1 MRRLVPLLPL
11 LLVLSLSVPAIAAR
25 RRVVTP
31 TAPLVL
37 PAAEAIAADALK
49 NFPGVIIAVRRGNAF
64 YTNAWGDLDIEANVP
79 MRTDAQIWVASISKQ
94 FTAAAILRLSEEGK
108 IGIDD
113 PVRRF
118 IPELDGRFEP
128 ITVRHLLNHTSGIT
142 EYLSHVGS
150 KYEPVSQQEIVA
162 AIMSRPPDFP
172 AGSRWD
178 YSNSGYY
185 LLGMIIERTSNKT
198 YEQYVRETFLEPLQ
212 LTETSY
218 CGIRGPVPQG
228 YSAAGGRFTELQPYD
243 VSMMYAAGGLCSTA
257 RDLLSWNRA
266 LLNGTAISPQSYEAM
281 IGETVD
287 AYVFAKYGFGLYVDS
302 LSSHRRIWHNGMI
315 PGFQSHLAYF
325 PDDDLTVVVL
335 VNGYTIKDRAVEVG
349 EAVARAMLQ

>member
-1 MRRLVPLLPL
+1 MRRLVPL
-11 LLVLSLSVPAIAAR
+11 LLVLSLSVPAVAAR
-25 RRVVTP
+25 RRAVTP
-31 TAPLVL
+31 PTPLAV
-37 PAAEAIAADALK
+37 PAIEEIAADALK
-49 NFPGVIIAVRRGNAF
+49 NFPGLIVAVRKGNAF
-64 YTNAWGDLDIEANVP
+64 YARSWGNLDIEANVP
-79 MRTDAQIWVASISKQ
+79 MRTDSQIWVASISKQ
-94 FTAAAILRLSEEGK
+94 FTAAAILRLWEEGK
-108 IGIDD
+108 VGIDD

-118 IPELDGRFEP
+118 IPELDNRFES
-128 ITVRHLLNHTSGIT
+128 ITLRHLLNHTSGIT

-150 KYEPVSQQEIVA
+150 KYEPVTPQEVVA
-162 AIMSRPPDFP
+162 AIMTRPPDFP

-185 LLGMIIERTSNKT
+185 LLGMVIERASNKT

-218 CGIRGPVPQG
+218 CGIRGPVPRG
-228 YSAAGGRFTELQPYD
+228 YSAAGGTFTALQPYD

-266 LLNGTAISPQSYEAM
+266 LLNGTAISPKSYEAM
-281 IGETVD
+281 IGQTVD

-325 PDDDLTVVVL
+325 PGDDLAVVVL

-349 EAVARAMLQ
+349 EAVVRAMLGLR